1 MAEQSNQINPVAA
14 SLAFASEIIM
24 PGGSNLLRG
33 NLLQAGVHCILG
45 YAAKAAF
52 GGPFM
57 AIISANSMV
66 KALTGRHLSEHLEMA
81 GMTPA
86 PLPNSTSS
94 GTGST
99 AGPTSSKGRTASRRP
114 ASKK

>member
-1 MAEQSNQINPVAA
+1 MAQQSNQINPVAA
-14 SLAFASEIIM
+14 SLAFASEIIV

-33 NLLQAGVHCILG
+33 NFLQAGVHCILG

-57 AIISANSMV
+57 ALISANSMV
-66 KALTGRHLSEHLEMA
+66 RALTGRHLSEHLEMA
-81 GMTPA
+81 GIAPA
-86 PLPNSTSS
+86 PTPTSAPVRRPST
-94 GTGST
+94 T
-99 AGPTSSKGRTASRRP
+99 GPTSTKARAARKRP